1 MQKFLNMI
9 GQMTMKIDFIENYL
23 EELIPDA
30 KCELNYNKDYEL
42 LIATMLSA
50 QTTDKRVNSV
60 TSVLFDKYNTLKEL
74 KEAPV
79 EDISYIIKSI
89 GSFRKKAVYT
99 KEIARILDEKY
110 NGVLPNSRKALE
122 SMPGVGRKTT
132 NVVLSNIYNVPNI
145 AVDTHVERIS
155 KRLGLA
161 KDNDDVRTVEE
172 KLKRKFK
179 RENWSRR
186 HHQLVLFGRYYCKAI
201 SPNCEE
207 CKLKDYCKYYK
218 NKK

>member
-1 MQKFLNMI
+1 
-9 GQMTMKIDFIENYL
+9 MKIDFIENYL

-60 TSVLFDKYNTLKEL
+60 TSVLFDKYNTLKKL

>member
-1 MQKFLNMI
+1 M
-9 GQMTMKIDFIENYL
+9 MKIDVIENYL

-79 EDISYIIKSI
+79 EDISSIIKSI

-161 KDNDDVRTVEE
+161 KDKDDVRTVEE

-201 SPNCEE
+201 SPNCED

>member
-1 MQKFLNMI
+1 MI
-9 GQMTMKIDFIENYL
+9 GWMTMKIDLIESYL

-30 KCELNYNKDYEL
+30 KCELNYSKDYEL

-50 QTTDKRVNSV
+50 QTTDKRVNRV
-60 TSVLFDKYNTLKEL
+60 TAVLFKKYDTLKKL
-74 KEAPV
+74 KEASV
-79 EDISYIIKSI
+79 EDISTIIRSI
-89 GSFRKKAVYT
+89 GSFRKKALYT
-99 KEIARILDEKY
+99 KEIACIIDEEY

-122 SMPGVGRKTT
+122 AMPGVGRKTT
-132 NVVLSNIYNVPNI
+132 NVVLSNIYNIPNI
-145 AVDTHVERIS
+145 AVDTHVDRIS

-161 KDNDDVRTVEE
+161 KDKDDVREVEE

-201 SPNCEE
+201 SPECSN
-207 CKLKDYCKYYK
+207 CKLKEICKYYK
-218 NKK
+218 NQKK

>member
-1 MQKFLNMI
+1 
-9 GQMTMKIDFIENYL
+9 MTMKIDFIENYL

-132 NVVLSNIYNVPNI
+132 NVVLSNIYNV